1 MWRFFDRGKMTPQT
15 EMDKNLLV
23 VTAIQG
29 YAANH
34 NISESAT
41 YEKFEQHDM
50 ISLIREQYDALHTQ
64 DLEETVAFA
73 EDVMKRYESQEA

>member
-1 MWRFFDRGKMTPQT
+1 MEEKMSPQT

-34 NISESAT
+34 HISESAT
-41 YEKFEQHDM
+41 YEKFAQHDM

-73 EDVMKRYESQEA
+73 EDVMKRYDSKEV